1 MGRRKKVIQTEKAGK
16 KRVSAIENPQGFLDK
31 NPVWGFKIHDTSHP
45 RWSIENY
52 SFYDVIMNKLIAFEG
67 LAWSEIQA
75 ASGGRR
81 NGTNNHFE
89 SVAVLSKEAQKR
101 ILELKLDIDEVF
113 SLRLSATERLYG
125 IVDNGIFYILWYDPI
140 HEITPSSAR

>member
-1 MGRRKKVIQTEKAGK
+1 MGHKKKVVQAEKAGRKKVSS
-16 KRVSAIENPQGFLDK
+16 VENPDRFLSRH
-31 NPVWGFKIHDTSHP
+31 PVWGFHMHDASHP

-52 SFYDVIMNKLIAFEG
+52 PFYEVIMKKLVSFEG
-67 LAWSEIQA
+67 LTWAEIQA

-81 NGTNNHFE
+81 NGTNHHFE
-89 SVAVLSKEAQKR
+89 PVAILSKEAQKR

-125 IVDNGIFYILWYDPI
+125 IVDDGVFYILWYDPI
-140 HEITPSSAR
+140 HEITPVSIK